1 MNELTQ
7 VAGQLSGGHTMISGR
22 PSLEVF
28 VFEFVTLI
36 AQAAPVSDL
45 APPEI
50 APQLAGLPAPG
61 VIAGVVMTI
70 TAGLASI
77 AFWVGLLGG
86 AISIPDQVD
95 EAPSDPE
102 RLSKGPAL
110 AAEEPEILTVPLHEP
125 NIIPE
130 EGENGESAS
139 AMADDDPSRSRLPP
153 AALLLAIGW
162 IGLVL
167 LLKLASG
174 GETPPPSN
182 LTAGRVMVGMLVELG
197 IQLLV
202 FVVLFAA
209 VVSGPGGAPW
219 RTGPLRRELRLGL
232 GGFLAAVGPVL
243 TVLILMRTFRTD
255 DSEHLFLRILREA
268 DSGPLIALIILSAAI
283 VAPLSEEL
291 TYRVTLQGGTAPY
304 IGRGLALVGSAVLF
318 SMVHGFPDMV
328 ALLPL
333 ALILG
338 WIYQRTG
345 SYVAIVT
352 AHAAFNLFNVG
363 VVLVQTWWT

>member
-1 MNELTQ
+1 
-7 VAGQLSGGHTMISGR
+7 MISGR
-22 PSLEVF
+22 LPLEVF
-28 VFEFVTLI
+28 VFELVTLI

-45 APPEI
+45 APPDI

-61 VIAGVVMTI
+61 VIAGVVLTI
-70 TAGLASI
+70 AAGLASV
-77 AFWVGLLGG
+77 AFWAALLGG
-86 AISIPDQVD
+86 LISVPEQIDD
-95 EAPSDPE
+95 TPSDPE

-110 AAEEPEILTVPLHEP
+110 ALEEPEILTVPIHEP
-125 NIIPE
+125 SETSE
-130 EGENGESAS
+130 ERENDESAS
-139 AMADDDPSRSRLPP
+139 GSAVADPSTSRLPP

-167 LLKLASG
+167 LLKLASA
-174 GETPPPSN
+174 GEAPPPSD
-182 LTAGRVMVGMLVELG
+182 LTAGKLMIGMLVELG

-219 RTGPLRRELRLGL
+219 RTGPLRKEMRLGL

-243 TVLILMRTFRTD
+243 AVLILMRTFRTD
-255 DSEHLFLRILREA
+255 DAEHLFLRILRQA
-268 DSGPLIALIILSAAI
+268 DSGPLIALIVLSAGI
-283 VAPLSEEL
+283 IAPLSEEL
-291 TYRVTLQGGTAPY
+291 TYRVTLQGGTEPY
-304 IGRGLALVGSAVLF
+304 LGRGLALIGSAVLF

-333 ALILG
+333 ALTLG
-338 WIYQRTG
+338 WIYQRTR

-352 AHAAFNLFNVG
+352 AHAAFNLFNLA
-363 VVLVQTWWT
+363 VVLMQTWWT